1 MLVNQVSFRKE
12 TCGDVAKSVGCFLRL
27 ESRVN
32 VTSTNLDSYLAAKS
46 GPK

>member
-12 TCGDVAKSVGCFLRL
+12 TIGDVARSVGCFLRL

-32 VTSTNLDSYLAAKS
+32 VTCTNLDSYLAAKA

>member
-12 TCGDVAKSVGCFLRL
+12 TSGDVAKSVGCFLRL
-27 ESRVN
+27 ESRV
-32 VTSTNLDSYLAAKS
+32 TSTNLDSYLAAKS